1 MASFFLVTMDDFL
14 PRKRRLL
21 FFMQVQ
27 ASQSFLER
35 FFKLSEKGTTVRTEV
50 IAGFTTFIALA
61 YIMFVN
67 PNILADAGVPKEAA
81 VASTIWIAALS
92 TLMMGVFANYPV
104 ALAPGMGLNAFF
116 AYYVCGVLGL
126 HWTVALGA
134 VFFSGLLFLIL
145 TISHVRQAIINAVP
159 QNLRVAIGVGIG
171 LFIAFVGLK
180 GTGLIVSDPATFITL
195 GSVLKPETAMSLF
208 GLVLT
213 GALMAREV
221 QGAILIGIVATTI
234 LSMILGYTPV
244 PHAFSDVISTSLP
257 HMGETFGKLDIV
269 GAWNYGILSIIFTFT
284 VVELFDN
291 MGTLIGLTAK
301 AKLVKKDGE
310 IENLDKALNTDAV
323 GTIFSAIFGT
333 STVTSYIESAA
344 GIAAGGKTGL
354 TAVTVAVLFLVSLL
368 FAPLI
373 GLVPGY
379 ATAPPLILVGALMM
393 SEVGKVNFADFTD
406 GLPAFL
412 TIIMMP
418 LTSSIANGFAF
429 GFISFA
435 FMKTLA
441 SKPKEVSPIMWLVS
455 IAFMINLFM
464 RA

>member
-1 MASFFLVTMDDFL
+1 
-14 PRKRRLL
+14 
-21 FFMQVQ
+21 MQVQ
-27 ASQSFLER
+27 TGQTSLLER
-35 FFKLSEKGTTVRTEV
+35 FFQLREKNTTVRTEV
-50 IAGFTTFIALA
+50 TAGITTFIALA

-67 PNILADAGVPKEAA
+67 PNILAEAGVPKEAA
-81 VASTIWIAALS
+81 IASTIWIAALS
-92 TLMMGVFANYPV
+92 TMVMGVFANYPV

-116 AYYVCGVLGL
+116 VYYVCGVLHL

-134 VFFSGLLFLIL
+134 VFFSGILFLLL
-145 TISHVRQAIINAVP
+145 TISHVRQAIIHAVP

-195 GSVLKPETAMSLF
+195 GHVTQPTTALSLF
-208 GLVLT
+208 GLVFT
-213 GALMAREV
+213 GALMARNV
-221 QGAILIGIVATTI
+221 QGAILLGIIATTL
-234 LSMILGYTPV
+234 LSMVLGYSPV
-244 PHAFSDVISTSLP
+244 PHGLFDMVSTSVP
-257 HMGETFGKLDIV
+257 HMGETFGKLDIA
-269 GAWNYGILSIIFTFT
+269 GAWNYGIFSIIFTFT

-291 MGTLIGLTAK
+291 MGTLIGLTSK
-301 AKLVKKDGE
+301 AKLVKPDGE
-310 IENLDKALNTDAV
+310 IENLDRALTTDAL
-323 GTIFSAIFGT
+323 GTICSAIFGT

-354 TAVTVAVLFLVSLL
+354 TAVTVSVLFLLSLL

-373 GLVPGY
+373 GLVPGF

-393 SEVGKVNFADFTD
+393 SEVGKINFQDFTD

-435 FMKTLA
+435 FIKTL
-441 SKPKEVSPIMWLVS
+441 SGKRHEVSWIMWLVS
-455 IAFMINLFM
+455 IAFLINLFM
-464 RA
+464 RS